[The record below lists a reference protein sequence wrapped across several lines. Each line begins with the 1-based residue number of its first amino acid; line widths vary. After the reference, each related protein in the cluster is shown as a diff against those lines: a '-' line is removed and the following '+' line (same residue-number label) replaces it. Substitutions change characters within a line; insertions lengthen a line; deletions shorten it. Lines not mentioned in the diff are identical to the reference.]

1 MGLATVSSRTAHRNK
16 LFAQTQLRLAL
27 WYASVMGLILSLC
40 GVGIYEA
47 IAHAHW
53 TTLEAELET
62 VTGTLHDSIEPTLQ
76 QPGKLESQTKQ
87 LLPSICLVG
96 ANCATSDRMTQ
107 RHHAGA
113 TSQGDYYV
121 RLLNNSGAVVAII
134 GSPPPAIPS
143 KILLTKQLLC
153 NSAGD
158 RYQQIS
164 LALHTQDYRPWGYIQ
179 VGRSFADF
187 DNYLAVVRWILSLGL
202 PVAMFLVAVA
212 SWWLAKR
219 AMRPVYFSYQQIQQF
234 SADVAHEL
242 RTPLAAIQA
251 NVESTLRAERLSLV
265 QALDTLQVIE
275 RQNYRLSQL
284 VRDLLLLSR
293 MEQQDLLV
301 KRTAPI
307 YLNDLISDIGEELA
321 TLAIAAHV
329 TLTTKIATSKLVYV
343 LGDEEQIYR
352 LIANLT
358 SNAIQYTLPSGK
370 VTVVLDISDSSP
382 KNAVIQVIDSGVG
395 IAPQEQKRIF
405 DRFYRVNSDRARITG
420 GSGLGLSIARA
431 IALAHQGS
439 IQVESQ
445 LGKGSIFTVYLPC
458 QQSIS

>member
-1 MGLATVSSRTAHRNK
+1 MGLATVSNRTANRNK
-16 LFAQTQLRLAL
+16 LFAQTRLRLAL
-27 WYASVMGLILSLC
+27 WYASVMGVILSLC

-62 VTGTLHDSIEPTLQ
+62 VAGTLHDSIEPTLQ
-76 QPGKLESQTKQ
+76 QPGALGKEARQ

-96 ANCATSDRMTQ
+96 ANCATSDRPPQ

-121 RLLNNSGAVVAII
+121 RLLNNSGAVIAIV
-134 GSPPPAIPS
+134 GSPPPEIPN
-143 KILLTKQLLC
+143 KISVTKQLLR

-164 LALHTQDYRPWGYIQ
+164 LTLHTQDYRPWGYIQ

-187 DNYLAVVRWILSLGL
+187 DNYLAVVRWILLLGL
-202 PVAMFLVAVA
+202 PAAMLLVAVA

-219 AMRPVYFSYQQIQQF
+219 AMQPVYLSYQQIQQF

-251 NVESTLRAERLSLV
+251 NVESTLRADRLSLKE
-265 QALDTLQVIE
+265 ARDTLQVIE

-301 KRTAPI
+301 KCAAPI
-307 YLNDLISDIGEELA
+307 CLNDLISDISEELA
-321 TLAIAAHV
+321 TLTIAAHV
-329 TLTTKIATSKLVYV
+329 TLTTKIAASKP
-343 LGDEEQIYR
+343 
-352 LIANLT
+352 
-358 SNAIQYTLPSGK
+358 STL
-370 VTVVLDISDSSP
+370 
-382 KNAVIQVIDSGVG
+382 
-395 IAPQEQKRIF
+395 R
-405 DRFYRVNSDRARITG
+405 
-420 GSGLGLSIARA
+420 
-431 IALAHQGS
+431 
-439 IQVESQ
+439 
-445 LGKGSIFTVYLPC
+445 
-458 QQSIS
+458 

>member
-1 MGLATVSSRTAHRNK
+1 MGLATVSNRTVNRNK

-27 WYASVMGLILSLC
+27 WYASVMGVILSLC

-62 VTGTLHDSIEPTLQ
+62 VAGTLHNSLEPTLQ
-76 QPGKLESQTKQ
+76 QPGRLESNARQ

-96 ANCATSDRMTQ
+96 ASCATNSTQ

-121 RLLNNSGAVVAII
+121 RLLSNSGAVVAIV
-134 GSPPPAIPS
+134 GSPPQQIPNKVS
-143 KILLTKQLLC
+143 LAKQLLR
-153 NSAGD
+153 NNAGD

-164 LALHTQDYRPWGYIQ
+164 LALHTQDYQPWGYIQ
-179 VGRSFADF
+179 VGRSFQDF
-187 DNYLAVVRWILSLGL
+187 DNYLTAVRWILLLGL
-202 PVAMFLVAVA
+202 PAAMLLVAVA

-219 AMRPVYFSYQQIQQF
+219 AMQPVYLSYQQIQQF

-251 NVESTLRAERLSLV
+251 NVESTLRIHQLSAAEAR
-265 QALDTLQVIE
+265 DTLQVIE
-275 RQNYRLSQL
+275 RQNLRLSQL
-284 VRDLLLLSR
+284 VQDLLLLSR
-293 MEQQDLLV
+293 MEQQDLSIKITTPV
-301 KRTAPI
+301 C
-307 YLNDLISDIGEELA
+307 LNDLICDIEEEFA
-321 TLAIAAHV
+321 ALAIAANV
-329 TLTTKIATSKLVYV
+329 TLTTKIAVSKPLYV

-358 SNAIQYTLPSGK
+358 INAIQYTLPGGT
-370 VTVVLDISDSSP
+370 VTVSLDISDSSP
-382 KNAVIQVIDSGVG
+382 KNALIQVKDSGVG

-405 DRFYRVNSDRARITG
+405 DRFYRIIGDRARHTG
-420 GSGLGLSIARA
+420 GSGLGLSIAMA
-431 IALAHQGS
+431 IALTHQGS

-445 LGKGSIFTVYLPC
+445 LGTGSTFTIRLPLKP
-458 QQSIS
+458 SAT

>member
-1 MGLATVSSRTAHRNK
+1 MELATVSSRIANRNK
-16 LFAQTQLRLAL
+16 LFAQTQLRLAM
-27 WYASVMGLILSLC
+27 WYASAMGVILSLC

-62 VTGTLHDSIEPTLQ
+62 VAGTLHDSIEPTLQ
-76 QPGKLESQTKQ
+76 QPGELESQTRQ

-96 ANCATSDRMTQ
+96 ANCATSERTTQ
-107 RHHAGA
+107 RHHTGA

-121 RLLNNSGAVVAII
+121 RLLNNSGAVIAIV
-134 GSPPPAIPS
+134 GSPPPAIPNRIS
-143 KILLTKQLLC
+143 LAKQLLR

-164 LALHTQDYRPWGYIQ
+164 LTLHTQDYRPWGYIQ

-187 DNYLAVVRWILSLGL
+187 DNYLAVVRWILLLGL

-219 AMRPVYFSYQQIQQF
+219 AMQPVYLSYQQIQQF

-251 NVESTLRAERLSLV
+251 TVESTLRADRLSLKE
-265 QALDTLQVIE
+265 ASDTLQVIE

-284 VRDLLLLSR
+284 VQDLLLLSR

-301 KRTAPI
+301 KRTAPVC
-307 YLNDLISDIGEELA
+307 LNDLISDIGEELA

-329 TLTTKIATSKLVYV
+329 TLTTKIAASKPVYV

-352 LIANLT
+352 LLANLT
-358 SNAIQYTLPSGK
+358 SNAIQYTLPGGE
-370 VTVVLDISDSSP
+370 VTVILDSSDGSA

-395 IAPQEQKRIF
+395 IAPPEQKRIF
-405 DRFYRVNSDRARITG
+405 DRFYRVNSDRARSTG
-420 GSGLGLSIARA
+420 GSGLGLSIAKA
-431 IALAHQGS
+431 IAIAHQGS

-445 LGKGSIFTVYLPC
+445 LGKGSIFTIYLPYK
-458 QQSIS
+458 QGTN

>member
-1 MGLATVSSRTAHRNK
+1 MGLATVSNRTVNRNK

-27 WYASVMGLILSLC
+27 WYAGVMGVILSLC

-62 VTGTLHDSIEPTLQ
+62 VAGTLHDSLEPTLQ
-76 QPGKLESQTKQ
+76 QPGQLTLEARQ

-96 ANCATSDRMTQ
+96 ASCATSPTQ

-121 RLLNNSGAVVAII
+121 RLLNNSGAVVAIV
-134 GSPPPAIPS
+134 GSPPQQIANKGS
-143 KILLTKQLLC
+143 LAKQSLR
-153 NSAGD
+153 NNAGD
-158 RYQQIS
+158 RYWQIS

-179 VGRSFADF
+179 VGRSFQDF
-187 DNYLAVVRWILSLGL
+187 DNYLKAVRLILLLGL
-202 PVAMFLVAVA
+202 PAAMLLVAVA

-219 AMRPVYFSYQQIQQF
+219 AMQPVYLSYQQIQQF

-251 NVESTLRAERLSLV
+251 NVESTLRIDQLSAAEAREI
-265 QALDTLQVIE
+265 LQIIE
-275 RQNYRLSQL
+275 RQNLRLSQL
-284 VRDLLLLSR
+284 VQDLLLLSR
-293 MEQQDLLV
+293 MEQQLSIKGTTPV
-301 KRTAPI
+301 C
-307 YLNDLISDIGEELA
+307 LNDLICDIEEEFA
-321 TLAIAAHV
+321 ALAIATNV
-329 TLTTKIATSKLVYV
+329 TLTTEIAVSKPLYV

-358 SNAIQYTLPSGK
+358 INAIGYTLTGGK
-370 VTVVLDISDSSP
+370 VTVSLDISDSSP
-382 KNAVIQVIDSGVG
+382 KNALIQVKDSGVG

-405 DRFYRVNSDRARITG
+405 DRFYRVNSDRARHTG
-420 GSGLGLSIARA
+420 GSGLGLSIAMA

-445 LGKGSIFTVYLPC
+445 LGKGSTFTICLPL
-458 QQSIS
+458 QQSTN

>member
-1 MGLATVSSRTAHRNK
+1 MGLATVSNRTAHRNK
-16 LFAQTQLRLAL
+16 LFAQTHLRLAL

-62 VTGTLHDSIEPTLQ
+62 VAGTLHDSIEPTLQ
-76 QPGKLESQTKQ
+76 QPGKLESQTRQ

-96 ANCATSDRMTQ
+96 ANCTTSDRLTQ

-121 RLLNNSGAVVAII
+121 QMLNNSGVVVAIV
-134 GSPPPAIPS
+134 GSPPSEIPNRIS
-143 KILLTKQLLC
+143 IAKQLLR
-153 NSAGD
+153 NSAGE

-187 DNYLAVVRWILSLGL
+187 DNYLAAVRWILLLGL

-219 AMRPVYFSYQQIQQF
+219 AMQPVYLSYQQIQQF

-251 NVESTLRAERLSLV
+251 NVESTLRADRLSLV
-265 QALDTLQVIE
+265 QAKDTLQVIE

-284 VRDLLLLSR
+284 VQDLLLLSR
-293 MEQQDLLV
+293 MEQQDISV

-307 YLNDLISDIGEELA
+307 CLNDLISDIGEELA

-329 TLTTKIATSKLVYV
+329 ILTTKIAASKPVYV
-343 LGDEEQIYR
+343 LGDEAQIYR

-358 SNAIQYTLPSGK
+358 SNAIQYTLPGGE
-370 VTVVLDISDSSP
+370 VTVVLDISDGST
-382 KNAVIQVIDSGVG
+382 KNAVIQVRDSGVG

-420 GSGLGLSIARA
+420 GSGLGLSIAKA
-431 IALAHQGS
+431 IAIAHHGS

-445 LGKGSIFTVYLPC
+445 LGAGSTFTVRLPC
-458 QQSIS
+458 QQGAS